1 MRRGVLRRG
10 REGATSLRAASLAGA
25 VALAAAGCAA
35 PTAEKASSAPAA
47 PCAFVRV
54 EQGGKAVAPAGGTVT
69 LARAPFTVAYQG
81 PGSQPGLH
89 AASKPDLG
97 AWLARQGRSEVWLS
111 LGEGMAFEP
120 GDLIVNDRIELFR
133 DEGPRKAAAQLVDAR
148 YWPMVRARVEAASL
162 DVAARAPLN
171 VGWERAGGRSVYPVR
186 SINGVPVERARMG
199 ALHLVAFGE
208 VERVVAERIQ
218 IPLLARARWNGCT
231 IRFQP

>member
-10 REGATSLRAASLAGA
+10 REDAMSLRAAPLLAA
-25 VALAAAGCAA
+25 VALVAAGCAT
-35 PTAEKASSAPAA
+35 PPAERASSAPAA

-69 LARAPFTVAYQG
+69 LARAPFTLAYQG
-81 PGSQPGLH
+81 PGSKPGLH
-89 AASKPDLG
+89 AASKPDL
-97 AWLARQGRSEVWLS
+97 ASWLARQGRSEVWLS

-120 GDLIVNDRIELFR
+120 GDLIVDDKVETFR
-133 DEGPRKAAAQLVDAR
+133 DEGARKAAAQLVDAR
-148 YWPMVRARVEAASL
+148 YWPMVRAKVEAASL

-171 VGWERAGGRSVYPVR
+171 VGWEQAAGRSVYPVR
-186 SINGVPVERARMG
+186 SINGVPVARARVG
-199 ALHLVAFGE
+199 AVHLVAFGE